1 METTNRKKGHTRWQ
15 RSKLYLAVAV
25 SPALLLSGH
34 SAQAQ
39 REAMLEEVLVTATRR
54 AETDIQTTPVA
65 VTAITGAEV
74 DRLVP
79 QDLGDVLVY
88 APNVV
93 NGKQPGFNSANFAI
107 RGVGQNGIILYF
119 ENQVGVTVDDFVIPH
134 IQTAN
139 VNMLD
144 ISSVEILRG
153 PQGTL
158 FGKNTTGG
166 VINVKTN
173 RPELDANTLSLRGQ
187 VAEFGRYEGRAI
199 GNVAL
204 GENVAARAAVMY
216 TQSDGYYENGA
227 SFGPVADFGVGHPF
241 AGASGQGDGDNIGG
255 QDAFSGRFKLRWQPS
270 ERVDVNLAY
279 EMVRDRGDTPPS
291 VNDTPDGDYLFNALG
306 FTRDEGDRVD
316 VAGVTNRNG
325 VLMEMGDKGHEIDV
339 DGLYLNVDWDIS
351 DSYTI
356 TGFAG
361 HRETDSWLSNT
372 YTGEVGPVSLF
383 DATRQDERE
392 TTQLEARI
400 SSNLSGPFDF
410 VAGAFYQ
417 EDETVFS
424 VAQVLGFVDLTLDSA
439 ALFGDPLF
447 FNNNPQV
454 LANAQDAEA
463 LALYFDGTWQLS
475 QRWSIGAGIRYT
487 EEKKAWTG
495 RNQVFVQAL
504 DGGFDPDFTWR
515 ELGEPLAAAD
525 FGRFPT
531 GVVRDDEEWNEPTYR
546 VTLGYEPSDTM
557 YLYGTYSRGFKSGG
571 YNDQT
576 GTGGNP
582 IEPIQARPT
591 DPETADSYEVGM
603 RSEWFDN
610 RLRMNLTGF
619 YVIYDDSQQ
628 QLLAEIEADRDGDGV
643 NESTFQET
651 RFFNAAE
658 IEVYGLELES
668 AWRITDAFRIQGSL
682 GWLESDFKEFQADT
696 DFDGAIDTV
705 LDGNPVARAPEWTYN
720 LDFLYDHAFMG
731 GRVDWNL
738 NVNYV
743 DEATYAYTS
752 VAGTPDGITDERTL
766 VNAAVTFRPD
776 SGSWWLRAFGKNL
789 TDEEYRLGELP
800 VADLWVM
807 SYYGQPSA
815 FGIEAG
821 VDFGG

>member
-1 METTNRKKGHTRWQ
+1 METVNRKKGHSSWQ

-463 LALYFDGTWQLS
+463 LAVYFDGTWQLS

-619 YVIYDDSQQ
+619 YVTYDDSQQ